1 MSALIIAA
9 VSTVIF
15 IMALLFGFLQALAA
29 GTIFY
34 WLWERL
40 GAEYF
45 YFLPARYLE
54 APWWDIILLTWLF
67 LVIGNIL
74 FKSAHSSESKKSN

>member
-1 MSALIIAA
+1 MPALIIAA

-54 APWWDIILLTWLF
+54 AP
-67 LVIGNIL
+67 
-74 FKSAHSSESKKSN
+74 